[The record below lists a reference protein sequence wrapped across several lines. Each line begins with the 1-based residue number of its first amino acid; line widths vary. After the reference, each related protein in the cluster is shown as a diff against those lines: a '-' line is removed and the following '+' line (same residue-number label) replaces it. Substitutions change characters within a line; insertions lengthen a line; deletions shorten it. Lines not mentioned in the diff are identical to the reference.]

1 MTHRRHVLQ
10 VLAAAGLLPVLP
22 TSHAQAAGNKVLVG
36 FPPGGLPDIIARGI
50 SAGVTQALEG
60 ATVVENRPGANG
72 RLAGQAVKA
81 AAPDGRT
88 LLVCPASAMVHL
100 PHVFKDLGYDPFND
114 FTPVAQLVEN
124 AFAFA
129 ISAKIPANNL
139 AEWGAWCKQN
149 PDQATYGSPG
159 QGSSPHFMGDQVGR
173 ALGAPM
179 RHVPYRGNN
188 FALSDVTGGH
198 ISGMVSTTGQLVPQ
212 HKAGHVRIL
221 AVTARTRLPE
231 LPDVPTFAEQGMQQL
246 TLTEGTWVMAPAR
259 TPAAVVDKLSAAI
272 LGLLKSQPQ
281 LAASFEA
288 HADVAPLGAAA
299 LAQRLREDFD
309 RRGAGIRA
317 AGFATG

>member
-1 MTHRRHVLQ
+1 MTKRRNVLQ
-10 VLAAAGLLPVLP
+10 TLAAAGILPVLP
-22 TSHAQAAGNKVLVG
+22 FARAQSPSNRILVG
-36 FPPGGLPDIIARGI
+36 FPAGGLPDIVARGI
-50 SAGVTQALEG
+50 AVGVSQALEG
-60 ATVVENRPGANG
+60 PSVVENRPGANG

-100 PHVFKDLGYDPFND
+100 PHVYKDLGYDPFAD
-114 FTPVAQLVEN
+114 FAPVAQLVEN

-129 ISAKIPANNL
+129 ISAKNPARNL
-139 AEWGAWCKQN
+139 AEWGVWCKQN
-149 PDQATYGSPG
+149 PEQATYGSPG

-173 ALGAPM
+173 ALAAPM

-188 FALSDVTGGH
+188 FALTDVTGGH
-198 ISGMVSTTGQLVPQ
+198 ISGMVSTTGQLTPQ
-212 HKAGHVRIL
+212 HKAGHIRIL

-231 LPDVPTFAEQGMQQL
+231 LPAVPTFEEQGMAQL
-246 TLTEGTWVMAPAR
+246 TLTEGTWVMAPGR
-259 TPAAVVDKLSAAI
+259 TSAAVVDKLSAAI

-281 LAASFEA
+281 LAASLEIQ
-288 HADVAPLGAAA
+288 ADVAPLGAAA

-317 AGFATG
+317 AGFSAG